1 MLMVLGAGSVWC
13 GVGEGE
19 GGRRHGASVTGLL
32 SSLIYWTV
40 GMWSSFAPICQPV
53 SRLDDND
60 DDDGMLWR
68 LTVHPDASA
77 RTTRLHR
84 SGTSV
89 QLLRSGSYDQLLRSV
104 RSGQLLR
111 SGGYDQLPPSG
122 RSDQRLRGGAVPD
135 STARV
140 NLTGRFAGPLLLPRL
155 RWRGGGA
162 GGRQDDGGDGN

>member
-1 MLMVLGAGSVWC
+1 MKKGKRAGGVLGAGSMLMVLGAGSVWC

-77 RTTRLHR
+77 RTTRLH
-84 SGTSV
+84 
-89 QLLRSGSYDQLLRSV
+89 
-104 RSGQLLR
+104 
-111 SGGYDQLPPSG
+111 LPAELG
-122 RSDQRLRGGAVPD
+122 HLA
-135 STARV
+135 
-140 NLTGRFAGPLLLPRL
+140 
-155 RWRGGGA
+155 
-162 GGRQDDGGDGN
+162 

>member
-1 MLMVLGAGSVWC
+1 MKKGKRAGGVLGAGSMLMVLGAGSVWC

-53 SRLDDND
+53 SRLDND
-60 DDDGMLWR
+60 DDHGMLWR

-84 SGTSV
+84 SG
-89 QLLRSGSYDQLLRSV
+89 SYDQLHH
-104 RSGQLLR
+104 
-111 SGGYDQLPPSG
+111 SG
-122 RSDQRLRGGAVPD
+122 RSDQLLRRGAVPD
-135 STARV
+135 FTASGNMTCPFEGTLLHSR
-140 NLTGRFAGPLLLPRL
+140 LTWPGR
-155 RWRGGGA
+155 GA